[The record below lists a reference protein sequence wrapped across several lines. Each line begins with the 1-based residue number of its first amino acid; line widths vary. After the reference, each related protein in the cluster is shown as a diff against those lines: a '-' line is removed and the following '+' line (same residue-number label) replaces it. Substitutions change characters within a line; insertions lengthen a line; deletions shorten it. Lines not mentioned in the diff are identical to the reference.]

1 MCGLYG
7 LADLHTPE
15 IMLQFFKKI
24 RIKLITGK
32 KVKTYLLY
40 AVGEVALVVIGILIA
55 LQINNW
61 NEEQKE
67 AELELVLLEELKENL
82 QADLLDMTKNIGFH
96 ERMKKSAGIILKAF
110 EQNLPYHDSLN
121 AHFGEILTLP
131 KFLITQN
138 AYNNFNQAGM
148 RIIRNDSLR
157 NLIIF
162 QYKHGYSYL
171 LDWNA
176 TEWDFWSQDIQDVY
190 RKHFRKFSTYGELM
204 AEPIDYQN
212 LRVSQDYI
220 NYLNTR
226 LSLFERSNWLY
237 QQNIK
242 GVQRLIDDIEEEL
255 KSRAS
260 H

>member
-1 MCGLYG
+1 M
-7 LADLHTPE
+7 LAEH
-15 IMLQFFKKI
+15 
-24 RIKLITGK
+24 
-32 KVKTYLLY
+32 KVKRYLLY
-40 AVGEVALVVIGILIA
+40 AIGEIALVVIGILIA

-96 ERMKKSAGIILKAF
+96 ERSKKSAEIILNAF

-121 AHFGEILTLP
+121 YHFGEILTLP

-138 AYNNFNQAGM
+138 AYNSFNQAGM
-148 RIIRNDSLR
+148 RIIKNDSLR

-171 LDWNA
+171 LDWNS
-176 TEWDFWSQDIQDVY
+176 TEWDFWSQDIQDIY
-190 RKHFRKFSTYGELM
+190 RKYFRKFRTYGDRM
-204 AEPIDYQN
+204 AEPLDYQN
-212 LRVSQDYI
+212 LRQSQEYKNYI
-220 NYLNTR
+220 NNR

-237 QQNIK
+237 RDNIE
-242 GVQRLIDDIEEEL
+242 GVQKLIDAIEQEL
-255 KSRAS
+255 KIRTSQ
-260 H
+260 